1 MTTAESCSSS
11 PGSAFGLR
19 GVSSFGLLRPL
30 LLLLGAFALNL
41 PCAAGSQ
48 AGSEAVIAHQPDDSP
63 TLTFGV
69 VPQQASSKLARLWSP
84 ILEDLSTRTG
94 IRIGFRTAPDIPAF
108 EQRLAAGDYD
118 LAYMNPYHYTVFS
131 QAPGYRAFARQ
142 RDQRIRG
149 LLVVRR
155 DSPIK
160 DIAELAG
167 QEIAFPAPAAFAA
180 SVLPQA
186 ALRRAGIDIKP
197 HYVRSHDSVYR
208 AVVGGLYP
216 AGGGIE
222 RTFQGAEPEVR
233 DQLRILWTTPDFTP
247 HAIAA
252 HPRVDPALVA
262 RIRDAMVAM
271 AETPRGAELLAAI
284 EFDGIEAG
292 EDADWDDVRAL
303 GIDLPIETAVPVI
316 RR

>member
-1 MTTAESCSSS
+1 MLRFLLILVFTLAS
-11 PGSAFGLR
+11 P
-19 GVSSFGLLRPL
+19 V
-30 LLLLGAFALNL
+30 
-41 PCAAGSQ
+41 PCAWAQPSD
-48 AGSEAVIAHQPDDSP
+48 AAIEPASERRTGSETGAPLQSDQAA

-69 VPQQASSKLARLWSP
+69 VPQQAASKLARLWSP
-84 ILEDLSTRTG
+84 ILDDLGVRTG
-94 IRIGFRTAPDIPAF
+94 VRIGFRTAPDIPTF
-108 EQRLAAGDYD
+108 ERRLAAGDYD
-118 LAYMNPYHYTVFS
+118 LAYMNPYHYTLFS
-131 QAPGYRAFARQ
+131 RDPGYRAFARQ

-155 DSPIK
+155 DSPIR
-160 DIAELAG
+160 DITDLAG
-167 QEIAFPAPAAFAA
+167 RQVAFPAPAAFAA

-186 ALRRAGIDIKP
+186 ALRQAGIDIQA

-208 AVVGGLYP
+208 AVVQGLYP

-222 RTFQGAEPEVR
+222 RTFKGTEPEVR
-233 DQLRILWTTPDFTP
+233 DQLRVLWSTLDYTP

-252 HPRVDPALVA
+252 HPRVDPVLVA

-284 EFDGIEAG
+284 EFEGIEPG

-303 GIDLPIETAVPVI
+303 GIDIPIETETI
-316 RR
+316 DSRR